1 MAGAA
6 PHIVIVVVNLPA
18 ERDRRVIRQ
27 CQSLESAGYRVTVIC
42 PQGTTRAEVLPG
54 TRATAVRTFPQPF
67 AGRGVLTF
75 AAEFAWALTAV
86 TGRLLALILRD
97 RVDAVQACNPPDV
110 FWLVGLLMRAVGR
123 PFVFDHHDLSPELYE
138 CKTDRPRPAVLRV
151 LRLFEKLS
159 WRCASAVIAT
169 NESYR
174 ELAIGRG
181 GCDPDRVVVVR
192 NGPSLAEVGA
202 PHGSPPGL
210 SPGLSPGTSTVPAP
224 RLRGKVGPADLPGP
238 VPDERPLDDWQ
249 TIVYLGLINPQDRV
263 DTAVLAAERLARI
276 RGRRDWRLVVAGD
289 GECLPELRRLTA
301 ERGIN
306 HVVRFTG
313 WLDAEAV
320 DALLRSAT
328 IALQPDPRTR
338 MAELSTMAKT
348 VEYVARGLPV
358 VAVDMLE
365 TRRTADRAAS
375 YVPTG
380 SPEELAR
387 ALDRL
392 LDDGRARRVMR
403 EAGRRRFT
411 EHLAWDH
418 QARSYL
424 GLWARLLDRAPTGHR
439 RDARDNR
446 DARNARETGD
456 TR

>member
-1 MAGAA
+1 MADAA

-42 PQGTTRAEVLPG
+42 PRGTPRLSVLPG
-54 TRATAVRTFPQPF
+54 TRATRVRAFPQPF
-67 AGRGVLTF
+67 AGAGVLTF
-75 AAEFAWALTAV
+75 AAEFAWALAAV
-86 TGRLLALILRD
+86 TARLLGLMLRD

-138 CKTDRPRPAVLRV
+138 CKSDRPRPVVLRV

-159 WRCASAVIAT
+159 WRCASAVIST

-174 ELAIGRG
+174 ELAISRG
-181 GCDPDRVVVVR
+181 GCAPDRVVVVR
-192 NGPSLAEVGA
+192 NGPSLAEVAA
-202 PHGSPPGL
+202 PVGIPAL
-210 SPGLSPGTSTVPAP
+210 PAP
-224 RLRGKVGPADLPGP
+224 RTGQR
-238 VPDERPLDDWQ
+238 
-249 TIVYLGLINPQDRV
+249 TIVYLGVINPQDRV
-263 DTAVLAAERLARI
+263 DTAVLAAERLIRI
-276 RGRRDWRLVVAGD
+276 RGPRDWRMVVAGD
-289 GECLPELRRLTA
+289 GECLPELRRLTT
-301 ERGIN
+301 ERGID

-328 IALQPDPRTR
+328 IAIQPDPRTR

-392 LDDGRARRVMR
+392 LDDARARRAMR
-403 EAGRRRFT
+403 EVGRRRFT
-411 EHLAWDH
+411 EQLAWDH

-424 GLWARLLDRAPTGHR
+424 GLWERLLRRAP
-439 RDARDNR
+439 A
-446 DARNARETGD
+446 
-456 TR
+456 